1 MSNTANTLWVVIPA
15 YNEAKWIESTLRS
28 LAVQRHTAF
37 TVLVVDNA
45 STDSTADVVR
55 RFADDHPQLDVRV
68 ITETEKGTG
77 AACDT
82 GFRYAI
88 ANGATH
94 LARTDADCLVHPQWT
109 TAVRRAFASG
119 LEMVGGRLKART
131 DDYPATFGERALL
144 AFLIH
149 AGALAARLRAE
160 HRGPQF
166 LGPYVLCSGGNSAI
180 TADLY
185 QRCGGYPRTSI
196 EEDHEDRTL
205 MNRVRQVTRNYGR
218 RRDMVVYWSMRR
230 TKAWGVRNTLSWYT
244 DHSYR
249 PEVVDV
255 R

>member
-1 MSNTANTLWVVIPA
+1 MANTLWVVIPA
-15 YNEAKWIESTLRS
+15 FNEAKWIESTLLS
-28 LAVQRHTAF
+28 LAVQRHTEF

-45 STDSTADVVR
+45 STDGTADVVR
-55 RFADDHPQLDVRV
+55 RFADEHRRMDVRV
-68 ITETEKGTG
+68 ITETQKGTG

-82 GFRYAI
+82 GFRHAI

-94 LARTDADCLVHPQWT
+94 LARTDADCLAHPQWT
-109 TAVRRAFASG
+109 DAVRRAFASG

-131 DDYPATFGERALL
+131 DDYPATVWEKSLL

-149 AGALAARLRAE
+149 AGALAARYRAE

-166 LGPYVLCSGGNSAI
+166 LGPYVLCTGGNSAI

-185 QRCGGYPRTSI
+185 ERCGGYPRTSI

-205 MNRVRQVTRNYGR
+205 MNRVRQVTRAYGR

-230 TKAWGVRNTLSWYT
+230 TKAWGMRNTLSWYT
-244 DHSYR
+244 DHSYK